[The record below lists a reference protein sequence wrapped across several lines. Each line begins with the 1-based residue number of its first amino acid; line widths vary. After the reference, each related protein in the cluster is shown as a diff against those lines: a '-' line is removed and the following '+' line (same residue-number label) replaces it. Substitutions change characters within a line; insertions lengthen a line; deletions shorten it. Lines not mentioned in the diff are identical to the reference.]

1 MESVLDIA
9 AQSTHAGDSK
19 VDVGTG
25 AAVRPEPQG
34 NPHVL
39 AIAGALG
46 FLGFGNMGTAIA
58 KGLVK
63 SATIP
68 ASQLYAFDVK
78 TESAKGIEQIGG
90 TQVESAADLARRS
103 QTLILAPK
111 PQDMEVAL
119 NSVAGQLDDNA
130 LVISI
135 AAGVSISFIQ
145 GVLGEDRH
153 VARVMPNLS
162 ALVEA
167 GAAGIALSASCSK
180 EDGDVTK
187 AIFESIGIAEQVP
200 EESLDA
206 VTALSGSGPAYYFA
220 LVEACVEAGVSLGLR
235 EDQATRLAEQTLYGA
250 GLTLKRSGE
259 SAATLRERVTSKGGT
274 TAAALACFEERDLKG
289 TVHAAMEAAAARSE
303 ELRQ

>member
-25 AAVRPEPQG
+25 AAGRPEPQG
-34 NPHVL
+34 NPRVL
-39 AIAGALG
+39 AISGALG

-58 KGLVK
+58 NGLVK
-63 SATIP
+63 SGAIP
-68 ASQLYAFDVK
+68 ADRLYAFDVK
-78 TESAKGIEQIGG
+78 KESAKSIEQIGG
-90 TQVESAADLARRS
+90 TSVDSAADLARRC

-119 NSVAGQLDDNA
+119 HSVAGQLDEKA

-145 GVLGEDRH
+145 GVLGKESRI
-153 VARVMPNLS
+153 ARVMPNLS

-167 GAAGIALSASCSK
+167 GAAGIALSASCSE
-180 EDGDVTK
+180 EDAEVTQ

-200 EESLDA
+200 EQSLDA
-206 VTALSGSGPAYYFA
+206 VTALSGSGPAYFFA
-220 LVEACVEAGVSLGLR
+220 LVEACIDAGVSLGLR

-274 TAAALACFEERDLKG
+274 TAAALACFEERDLNG
-289 TVHAAMEAAAARSE
+289 TVRAAMEAAAARSE